1 MERSEQRSI
10 VEALILASPEPI
22 PLGAPGL
29 ADPALPAGAGAR
41 AGGRAE
47 RGVRRAR
54 TRLRDLGGRGR
65 LPAPHAAGLRGYV
78 QASQPERPLRLSHAA
93 LETLAVIA
101 YRQPVTR
108 AEIEHVRGVDAGAVL
123 RSLLER
129 HLVRIAGHREVPGRP
144 LLYATSRRFLEIFG
158 LARIEDL
165 PTLRDLAELA
175 PPPAGGRGSD
185 TASVSE
191 SARGGA
197 TAPRDAAADRDD
209 EAQADDA
216 FDERPRR
223 RPPRGRRS
231 RRRRR
236 AARRNALAR
245 AFRAPTAR
253 PFSTAQAAHR
263 SAVEASRIPPRSSR
277 STLGNFP

>member
-10 VEALILASPEPI
+10 AEALILASPEPI
-22 PLGAPGL
+22 PLARLSSLIPRCQ
-29 ADPALPAGAGAR
+29 PALAR
-41 AGGRAE
+41 ALVGELNSEYAE
-47 RGVRRAR
+47 RGRAFEIWEVAGGFQLR
-54 TRLRDLGGRGR
+54 T
-65 LPAPHAAGLRGYV
+65 LPAFAEYV

-129 HLVRIAGHREVPGRP
+129 NLLRIAGHREVPGRP

-175 PPPAGGRGSD
+175 PPPAAD
-185 TASVSE
+185 AEPTQASVSE
-191 SARGGA
+191 SAGGGA
-197 TAPRDAAADRDD
+197 TASLDVAADRDD
-209 EAQADDA
+209 EGQADGA
-216 FDERPRR
+216 FD
-223 RPPRGRRS
+223 
-231 RRRRR
+231 
-236 AARRNALAR
+236 AAGLDDD
-245 AFRAPTAR
+245 PL
-253 PFSTAQAAHR
+253 
-263 SAVEASRIPPRSSR
+263 EADDLDADDEPHGE
-277 STLGNFP
+277 TH

>member
-10 VEALILASPEPI
+10 AEALILASPEPI
-22 PLGAPGL
+22 PLARLSSLIPRCK
-29 ADPALPAGAGAR
+29 PAR
-41 AGGRAE
+41 
-47 RGVRRAR
+47 RRAR
-54 TRLRDLGGRGR
+54 SWASSTPNTPSAGAPSRSGRSR
-65 LPAPHAAGLRGYV
+65 AASSSARCRAFAEYV

-129 HLVRIAGHREVPGRP
+129 NLLRIAGHREVPGRP

-175 PPPAGGRGSD
+175 PRRRRRPSRHKR
-185 TASVSE
+185 ASPR
-191 SARGGA
+191 AQAAARPLARRRGGS
-197 TAPRDAAADRDD
+197 RRRG
-209 EAQADDA
+209 QADGA
-216 FDERPRR
+216 FDCCRPRR
-223 RPPRGRRS
+223 RRARGRRLD
-231 RRRRR
+231 
-236 AARRNALAR
+236 ADDE
-245 AFRAPTAR
+245 PHGET
-253 PFSTAQAAHR
+253 H
-263 SAVEASRIPPRSSR
+263 
-277 STLGNFP
+277 